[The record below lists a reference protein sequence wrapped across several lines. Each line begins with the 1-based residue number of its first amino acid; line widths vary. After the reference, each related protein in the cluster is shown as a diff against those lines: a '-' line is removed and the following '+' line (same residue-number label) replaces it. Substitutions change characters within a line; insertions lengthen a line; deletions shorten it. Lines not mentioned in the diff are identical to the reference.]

1 LALIQSAGRDGIAKS
16 LFENVLRTLCADGLS
31 LDLATTVLMALDGFW
46 FQSVIENP
54 VEVRRRAERLRV
66 QLQKQIRAE
75 SLG

>member
-1 LALIQSAGRDGIAKS
+1 
-16 LFENVLRTLCADGLS
+16 
-31 LDLATTVLMALDGFW
+31 MALDGFW